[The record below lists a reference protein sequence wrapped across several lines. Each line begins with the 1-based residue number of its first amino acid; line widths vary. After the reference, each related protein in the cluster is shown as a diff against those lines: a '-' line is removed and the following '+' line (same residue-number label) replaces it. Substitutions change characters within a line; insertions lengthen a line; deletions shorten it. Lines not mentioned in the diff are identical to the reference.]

1 VNQFVAASESSW
13 ESDYKPRRMAGPLR
27 IEVQPDLDLAPD
39 DEATLAALVAQRPG
53 VGIFLSKP
61 WLSGFFADPPPGA
74 ELALVLLREGRTLRG
89 LVPIAVHPTRSHMRV
104 TLLGGGVGSDR
115 VDLLAAR
122 GFEAV
127 ISDAFFFWLGEMFGP
142 RGVLLELR
150 NVPANSSLWGAI
162 HRAGA
167 ERTLPLVLQPR
178 EVYTHPY
185 LALKAAESST
195 LCDAPSTECLR
206 SVQKHRRRLER
217 RGPLKIELLD
227 ELAPVSEAF
236 EILTR
241 FLHPERSAHAKGSA
255 LTDPRAVRFHRH
267 VLPMLLYAGHLR
279 MLRVSSGDRTV
290 AISYAIA
297 SGSWWGHYQTGYDRE
312 WAGRLQLGHVT
323 LAAAIEC
330 ASQEKATEFDFLKG
344 AERVKY
350 IWPVRERTTLD
361 ADVFSEG
368 SAVQFARAT
377 RASRDAAAALAKS
390 ARHLFFM

>member
-1 VNQFVAASESSW
+1 MNHFDAASESSW
-13 ESDYKPRRMAGPLR
+13 ESGCQPRRLAGPLR

-39 DEATLAALVAQRPG
+39 DEAALAALVAQRPG
-53 VGIFLSKP
+53 VGIFLSKA
-61 WLSGFFADPPPGA
+61 WLSGFFAEPPPGA

-89 LVPIAVHPTRSHMRV
+89 LVPIAVHPTRSHVRV
-104 TLLGGGVGSDR
+104 TLLGGGIGSDR

-127 ISDAFFFWLGEMFGP
+127 TSDAFFFWLGEMFGP

-185 LALKAAESST
+185 LTLKAAESST
-195 LCDAPSTECLR
+195 LSDAPSTECLR

-217 RGPLKIELLD
+217 RGELKIELVD
-227 ELAPVSEAF
+227 ELAPVTEAF
-236 EILTR
+236 ETLTR
-241 FLHPERSAHAKGSA
+241 FLQPQRSAQGESSV
-255 LTDPRAVRFHRH
+255 LTEWPVRFHRH

-297 SGSWWGHYQTGYDRE
+297 SGSWWGHYLTGYDRE

-323 LAAAIEC
+323 LAAAIEY
-330 ASQEKATEFDFLKG
+330 ASQEQATEFDFLKG